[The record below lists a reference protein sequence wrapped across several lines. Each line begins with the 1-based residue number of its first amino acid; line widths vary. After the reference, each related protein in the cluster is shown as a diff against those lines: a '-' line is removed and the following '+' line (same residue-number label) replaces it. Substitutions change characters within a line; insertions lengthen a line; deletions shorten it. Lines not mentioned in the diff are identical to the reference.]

1 MSLETWLT
9 FVVATSILTLIPGP
23 CVLLAVSQ
31 ALTRG
36 VSAALMCIL
45 GDVVGGVALM
55 VLSLVG
61 VGAILTASATL
72 FTLFKWIGVVY
83 MAYLGCCQIIEAKS
97 MRLNDETAD
106 KRFNGI
112 NSFKVGFITSLLNP
126 KAIIF
131 YMAFLPQFMNPEKD
145 VLLQFSILLLTSSL
159 VIAVIL
165 SGYVLIASRTRQ
177 AFKSQKSQKYFGYS
191 GGSFLIASSVFM
203 ASTSK

>member
-1 MSLETWLT
+1 MSIETWLA

-31 ALTRG
+31 TLSRG

-61 VGAILTASATL
+61 VGAILAASATL
-72 FTLFKWIGVVY
+72 FALFKWVGVLY
-83 MAYLGCCQIIEAKS
+83 MAYLGYCQIVEARSAEPFDEKVE
-97 MRLNDETAD
+97 MRINNL
-106 KRFNGI
+106 
-112 NSFKVGFITSLLNP
+112 NSFKIGFITSLLNP

-131 YMAFLPQFMNPEKD
+131 YMAFLPQFMNPEAN
-145 VLLQFSILLLTSSL
+145 LLVQFSILLLTSSV

-191 GGSFLIASSVFM
+191 GGSFLIASSAFM